1 MTGFAV
7 RSLRHRK
14 AGVAGAFVALLC
26 AAALV
31 CACLMLLDTGLRGT
45 VAPQRYAGAPLVVAG
60 DRFVRQTV
68 TSGDKVKTKAKPLAE
83 RAWIPAGLA
92 DELRAAPG
100 VSRVVPEVTF
110 PFGAALGHG
119 WESAA
124 LTPFTIAS
132 GREPRRAGEVV
143 VDARAGLAVGARLGR
158 HQIVGVT
165 AQALPGQDTVF
176 LSTAEARRL
185 AGRAGLVSAIG
196 VFPRVDVSAVLAAH
210 AGDRRNA
217 APVAYTGDERGAV
230 EFLDAEKARTR
241 LVSLG
246 GALGGTSLLVAIL
259 VVAGTFALSVQQRQ
273 QEIALLRA
281 VAATPRQVR
290 RLLGGEA
297 VLLGLAAGTLG
308 SAAGMGLGFW
318 LRSRFVALGAMP
330 ENLELVVSP
339 FPALAALVATVAAA
353 WVAALVSAR
362 RGTRIRPGEAL
373 GEAALESGRPATGRI
388 VAGAVLAAGGAA
400 LALVLS
406 GLETE
411 AAASPVTML
420 TALVWAAAVAL
431 LGPVLARAAVAAL
444 GTPLGALG
452 AAGHLAARNLRSRAG
467 RTASVM
473 APLTLMVA
481 MTCTILF
488 VPVTLGQAA
497 GEQADAGIR
506 AGFVLSGRERP
517 AATGPELREGTPAAR
532 VRRVAGVEA
541 VTEVVRTS
549 VRAGLDR
556 YGAQGLTPDARTVD
570 LGVVAGSLDGFGPGS
585 VALSRTAAS
594 RLGVGVG
601 DRLELTL
608 GDGTPVAPRVAA
620 LYSRGL
626 GFGDVTLDH
635 ALVAAHVDDPSGTLL
650 VSAPALTRDRLAA
663 ALPGLRVLDRAEA
676 AEVSAPDAGV
686 NYVAMG
692 LVIAFT
698 AIAVV
703 NTLAMS
709 TSDRAG
715 ELALLR
721 LVGTTRRQV
730 LRVLRLETLAAV
742 LVSVGAG
749 TLIALVTL
757 TAFAAGM
764 TGSAAPS
771 VPVPGYLA
779 VAGAA
784 AALALAAT
792 ALPARLVLGR
802 RPAVH

>member
-1 MTGFAV
+1 
-7 RSLRHRK
+7 
-14 AGVAGAFVALLC
+14 
-26 AAALV
+26 
-31 CACLMLLDTGLRGT
+31 
-45 VAPQRYAGAPLVVAG
+45 
-60 DRFVRQTV
+60 
-68 TSGDKVKTKAKPLAE
+68 
-83 RAWIPAGLA
+83 
-92 DELRAAPG
+92 
-100 VSRVVPEVTF
+100 
-110 PFGAALGHG
+110 
-119 WESAA
+119 
-124 LTPFTIAS
+124 
-132 GREPRRAGEVV
+132 
-143 VDARAGLAVGARLGR
+143 
-158 HQIVGVT
+158 
-165 AQALPGQDTVF
+165 
-176 LSTAEARRL
+176 
-185 AGRAGLVSAIG
+185 
-196 VFPRVDVSAVLAAH
+196 
-210 AGDRRNA
+210 
-217 APVAYTGDERGAV
+217 
-230 EFLDAEKARTR
+230 
-241 LVSLG
+241 
-246 GALGGTSLLVAIL
+246 
-259 VVAGTFALSVQQRQ
+259 
-273 QEIALLRA
+273 
-281 VAATPRQVR
+281 
-290 RLLGGEA
+290 
-297 VLLGLAAGTLG
+297 
-308 SAAGMGLGFW
+308 
-318 LRSRFVALGAMP
+318 
-330 ENLELVVSP
+330 
-339 FPALAALVATVAAA
+339 
-353 WVAALVSAR
+353 
-362 RGTRIRPGEAL
+362 
-373 GEAALESGRPATGRI
+373 
-388 VAGAVLAAGGAA
+388 
-400 LALVLS
+400 
-406 GLETE
+406 
-411 AAASPVTML
+411 
-420 TALVWAAAVAL
+420 
-431 LGPVLARAAVAAL
+431 
-444 GTPLGALG
+444 PLGALG

-663 ALPGLRVLDRAEA
+663 ALPGLRVLDRAA
-676 AEVSAPDAGV
+676 AAGVSAPNAGVNDAGV

-742 LVSVGAG
+742 LVSIGAG